1 MSEPPVTMKV
11 PGEPCPTLSSF
22 VMPSRISA
30 LLVADAYPSGLN
42 YEIYSGW
49 SIVMVK
55 GIRYRVLE
63 RALLARGCTQ
73 RPGKGDHVVW
83 HCPCG
88 GHIAVAVRAR
98 VVSPGVVKDIVTK
111 LACLPEGWL
120 S

>member
-1 MSEPPVTMKV
+1 MAS
-11 PGEPCPTLSSF
+11 L
-22 VMPSRISA
+22 ISA
-30 LLVADAYPSGLN
+30 LLAADAHPSGLN

-49 SIVMVK
+49 SIVMAK

-63 RALLARGCTQ
+63 RALLARGCTS

-83 HCPCG
+83 YCPCG
-88 GHIAVAVRAR
+88 GHIAVGVRAR
-98 VVSPGVVKDIVTK
+98 VVSPGVVQDIVTK

>member
-1 MSEPPVTMKV
+1 MA
-11 PGEPCPTLSSF
+11 
-22 VMPSRISA
+22 SRIFA
-30 LLVADAYPSGLN
+30 LLVTDIYPSGLN

-49 SIVMVK
+49 SIVVTK

-63 RALLARGCTQ
+63 RALLARGCRS

-83 HCPCG
+83 YRPCG

-98 VVSPGVVKDIVTK
+98 VVSPGVVQDIVTK

>member
-1 MSEPPVTMKV
+1 MKA
-11 PGEPCPTLSSF
+11 PGEHCPTGSSF
-22 VMPSRISA
+22 VRASLISA
-30 LLVADAYPSGLN
+30 LLVANAYPSGLN

-49 SIVMVK
+49 SIVMAK

-63 RALLARGCTQ
+63 RALLARGCTS

-83 HCPCG
+83 YCPCG

-98 VVSPGVVKDIVTK
+98 VVSPGVVQDIVTK